1 MPRNNDIEFDR
12 RLRDRLEPEP
22 ARVDCLVQN
31 ALSEAV
37 RPPLSRRSV
46 YRRTLATAAVVAAVL
61 LYVYYLGPDPENQDR
76 SGTESAGEVVLLQA
90 PSGESWILGA
100 GKSAITL
107 PPGMG
112 LVIIEGESK

>member
-1 MPRNNDIEFDR
+1 MPRNDDTEFDQ

-22 ARVDCLVQN
+22 ARVDRLVRN
-31 ALSEAV
+31 VLSQAA
-37 RPPLSRRSV
+37 RPPLPRRRLYQGS
-46 YRRTLATAAVVAAVL
+46 LCMAAVVAAVL
-61 LYVYYLGPDPENQDR
+61 LSVHFLGPDPENQDR
-76 SGTESAGEVVLLQA
+76 PGTESAGEVVLLQA